1 MRNAIVIAGLL
12 LCAVGARGQTTF
24 SPGQNA
30 ICASVLESQYCSGVT
45 DGTYSLDFN
54 GATGAVAVRKDGA
67 LVLTATDLVLTVT
80 KLSETHTGVGNR
92 TIRTFEL
99 VGTFSGG
106 HFALYMVEQDWVG
119 AGRYGHHYFQSFIA
133 AADPGPGLV
142 ELD

>member
-1 MRNAIVIAGLL
+1 MRKLIAVAVLL
-12 LCAVGARGQTTF
+12 LCAVGTRGQTTF

-45 DGTYSLDFN
+45 DGAYSLDFN
-54 GATGAVAVRKDGA
+54 GATGAIAIRKDGA

-99 VGTFSGG
+99 QGTFSGG
-106 HFALYMVEQDWVG
+106 RFTLYMVEQDWVG
-119 AGRYGHHYFQSFIA
+119 GYRNSHRYYQSFIA
-133 AADPGPGLV
+133 AADPGPG
-142 ELD
+142 EISLD